1 MGYTILGTAQYV
13 RGAMRAVTGFLWTV
27 LLIYLLGIIMLAALQ
42 RQMIY
47 FPQTENAQ
55 SLVRIAKAMGLQPWN
70 EDDGQLIGW
79 REQPSQNALR
89 RIVIFHGNAGYA
101 LHRDYYVTG
110 LKSLN
115 AGWEP
120 YLFEYPGYGSRIGK
134 SSEDGIKRAASRA
147 IELLLQDDASP
158 IYLIGESLGSGV
170 ASYLASRYPGD
181 IAGMLLVTPFTS
193 LVDVAAGHYP
203 FVPVRALLREKYDS
217 LEALNH
223 YDGPIAFL
231 LAGNDEVVPTE
242 LGRQL
247 HDSYDGPKWLEEFPG
262 AGHNSM
268 PFHPGSNWWR
278 EVSDFLLNN
287 LGS

>member
-1 MGYTILGTAQYV
+1 
-13 RGAMRAVTGFLWTV
+13 MRAVTGFLWTV

-70 EDDGQLIGW
+70 EDDDQLIGW
-79 REQPSQNALR
+79 RKQASQSTLR
-89 RIVIFHGNAGYA
+89 RIVVFHGNAGYA

-110 LKSLN
+110 FQSLN
-115 AGWEP
+115 AGWKV

-134 SSEDGIKRAASRA
+134 PSEDGIKQAASRA
-147 IELLLQDDASP
+147 IDLLLRDDDSP

-170 ASYLASRYPGD
+170 ASYLASRYPED

-203 FVPVRALLREKYDS
+203 LIPVRTLLREKYDS
-217 LEALNH
+217 LEALTH

-231 LAGNDEVVPTE
+231 IAGNDEVVPAE
-242 LGRQL
+242 LGRHL
-247 HDSYDGPKWLEEFPG
+247 HDNYDGLKWLEEFPG
-262 AGHNSM
+262 EGHNSI
-268 PFHPGSNWWR
+268 PFHPDSSWWR
-278 EVSDFLLNN
+278 EVSRFLIGDQDENPVR
-287 LGS
+287 